1 MIVDVQFP
9 HKHHK
14 SPLHKDEQTMSI
26 GLRPGHSRHANEMDE
41 VARAWLLRAELAKSA
56 VENLRVHMDL
66 RANQAKNRNS
76 LVRKINIAPAQ
87 G

>member
-1 MIVDVQFP
+1 MILDVHFP
-9 HKHHK
+9 YKHHK

-26 GLRPGHSRHANEMDE
+26 GLRPGHANEMDE

-56 VENLRVHMDL
+56 VGNLRVHMDL

>member
-1 MIVDVQFP
+1 MT
-9 HKHHK
+9 
-14 SPLHKDEQTMSI
+14 DEQTMSI

-56 VENLRVHMDL
+56 VENLRVHMEL